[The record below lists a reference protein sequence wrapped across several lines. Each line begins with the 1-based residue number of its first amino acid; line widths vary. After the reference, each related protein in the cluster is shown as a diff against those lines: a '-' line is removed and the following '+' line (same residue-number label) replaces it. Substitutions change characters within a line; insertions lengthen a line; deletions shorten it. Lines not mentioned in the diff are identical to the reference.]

1 MSEVDYILA
10 DRFVFPEELKPHFVE
25 KPLYLPKVYQVNDS
39 KRSIGQTPSRE
50 LCGLPRNAF
59 VYCSFNGSYK
69 ITPEI
74 FACWMRILKRVQDS
88 VLWLGVDNQWAR
100 SNLIKEAVRQ
110 GIDTNRLIFAEKA
123 PPAEYLARYRV
134 ADLLLDTS
142 PYNAGTTA
150 SDALWAGLPVLTCP
164 GRSFASRMAG
174 ALLKAVNM
182 GELIT
187 HSLVEYEN
195 KAVSLASNADSYKR
209 IRNRLAKE
217 REHSAL
223 FDSKSMVRELE
234 ILYDGLVNGL
244 GKNRP

>member
-1 MSEVDYILA
+1 
-10 DRFVFPEELKPHFVE
+10 
-25 KPLYLPKVYQVNDS
+25 
-39 KRSIGQTPSRE
+39 
-50 LCGLPRNAF
+50 
-59 VYCSFNGSYK
+59 
-69 ITPEI
+69 
-74 FACWMRILKRVQDS
+74 
-88 VLWLGVDNQWAR
+88 
-100 SNLIKEAVRQ
+100 
-110 GIDTNRLIFAEKA
+110 
-123 PPAEYLARYRV
+123 
-134 ADLLLDTS
+134 
-142 PYNAGTTA
+142 
-150 SDALWAGLPVLTCP
+150 
-164 GRSFASRMAG
+164 MAG